1 MTRLFAIYGTGG
13 CARGIMP
20 LAVAQYQ
27 DETTKFVFIEDDPAS
42 SECNGFDVLSLTDFL
57 ALDILEKHVAV
68 AIANPTTR
76 ERIVY
81 QCKAQ
86 NLSFFEVRAAQAI
99 QMDNVIVGEGAL
111 ISPFVTFTSNI
122 VIGRHFHANLNSYV
136 EHDCVIGDFVTFAP
150 SVCCNGNIHIGD
162 RAYIGSGAIIRQGSA
177 GKPLIIGEDA
187 IVGMGA
193 VVTKDVPAGA
203 TVIGNPARIMDR

>member
-20 LAVAQYQ
+20 LAVDQYHDQ
-27 DETTKFVFIEDDPAS
+27 NTRFVFIDDDPVS
-42 SECNGFDVLSLTDFL
+42 NKCNGFDVWSLAQFVAWD
-57 ALDILEKHVAV
+57 ASEKRVAV
-68 AIANPTTR
+68 AIANPATR
-76 ERIVY
+76 QQIAL
-81 QCKAQ
+81 QCAAQ
-86 NLSFFEVRAAQAI
+86 NLSFFEVRAKQTVR
-99 QMDNVIVGEGAL
+99 MDGVVVGEGAL

-122 VIGRHFHANLNSYV
+122 TIGRHFHANLYSYV

-162 RAYIGSGAIIRQGSA
+162 RAYIGSGAIIRQGSLR
-177 GKPLIIGEDA
+177 KPLIIGDDA

-203 TVIGNPARIMDR
+203 TVIGNPARIMER